1 MKRTAVFFMSL
12 MCVFSLSACGNGGQ
26 KDSASESI
34 SENVSDEGSVKEIES
49 EASNNHDETVNAEEN
64 KETENVNGKILVVYY
79 SASGYTEAVAGYIA
93 EAADADIFKIE
104 PVNVYTDADLD
115 WTNQE
120 SRVVYEH
127 DNPDA
132 RNVELVSTEVTNW
145 DSYDTVFIG
154 YPIWWGEAA
163 WVVDNFVKEN
173 DFTDKTVIP
182 FCTSSSSSLGES
194 GELLAE
200 MAGTGNWQNGERFR
214 SRASEDDVKN
224 WVSSLN
230 LN

>member
-1 MKRTAVFFMSL
+1 MKRTVAFFMSL
-12 MCVFSLSACGNGGQ
+12 MCVFSFNACGNGGQ
-26 KDSASESI
+26 KDSESEPI
-34 SENVSDEGSVKEIES
+34 SENVSKEGSMKETEP
-49 EASNNHDETVNAEEN
+49 EASDNRDENVNTEGN
-64 KETENVNGKILVVYY
+64 KETENVNGKTLVVYY

-93 EAADADIFKIE
+93 EAADANIFEIE

-132 RNVELVSTEVTNW
+132 RDVELVSTEVADW

-182 FCTSSSSSLGES
+182 FCTSSSSELGES
-194 GELLAE
+194 GTLLAE
-200 MAGTGNWQNGERFR
+200 MTGTGNWIDGERFQSSVAEEDVR
-214 SRASEDDVKN
+214 SWMEG
-224 WVSSLN
+224 LG
-230 LN
+230 L